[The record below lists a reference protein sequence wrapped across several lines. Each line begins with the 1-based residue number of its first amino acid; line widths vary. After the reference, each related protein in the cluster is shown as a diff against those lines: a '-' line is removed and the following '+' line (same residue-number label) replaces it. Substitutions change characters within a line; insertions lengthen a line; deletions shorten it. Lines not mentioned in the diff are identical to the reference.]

1 MRCKVTYTHSRKY
14 RHQLAIYSYHHEEE
28 PQEKSR
34 LWDIPKDNRP
44 EVFNMSGRGGER
56 QEMAES
62 YNTLKTQ
69 EI

>member
-1 MRCKVTYTHSRKY
+1 MIGSRG
-14 RHQLAIYSYHHEEE
+14 RTSGEIQVV
-28 PQEKSR
+28 
-34 LWDIPKDNRP
+34 DIPKDNWP
-44 EVFNMSGRGGER
+44 EVFKMSGRGGER